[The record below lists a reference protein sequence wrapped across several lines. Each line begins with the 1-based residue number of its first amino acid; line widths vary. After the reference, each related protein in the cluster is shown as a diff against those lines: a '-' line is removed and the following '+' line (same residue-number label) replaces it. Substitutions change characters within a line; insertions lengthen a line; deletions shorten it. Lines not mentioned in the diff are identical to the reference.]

1 MSTQADVSQVDHW
14 IGRTMVRADRGGP
27 WRFER
32 DGLAVDCICDAATG
46 IVCEYHAERGH
57 GDAGECTTT

>member
-1 MSTQADVSQVDHW
+1 MSEPGPSSRDHW

-32 DGLAVDCICDAATG
+32 DGQAVNCVCDPEVG
-46 IVCEYHAERGH
+46 ITCEYHAR
-57 GDAGECTTT
+57 DIPAT